1 MFHSDP
7 LCSLL
12 QSLHAPAPLKFIFAS
27 ERLSWLLFFGELPW
41 SYWLFFKPQQSFHH
55 PRANLASNCQLWE
68 PNSLTLLPERDRS
81 FPVSSPLLRS
91 VKHALRNFT

>member
-12 QSLHAPAPLKFIFAS
+12 QSLHALAPLKFIFAS
-27 ERLSWLLFFGELPW
+27 KCLSWLLFFGGLPW
-41 SYWLFFKPQQSFHH
+41 SYWLFFKPQQSFYH

-68 PNSLTLLPERDRS
+68 PNRLALLPEREKFS
-81 FPVSSPLLRS
+81 CELPLA
-91 VKHALRNFT
+91 AL